1 MTSRDSELITKTYES
16 GDEVAEREAF
26 EKVFETSPIPIQD
39 KLRNFGLYLNR
50 RNLTKILLINDL
62 YQRILRV
69 HGSILEF
76 GVRWG
81 QNLSLFTNLRGI
93 YEPYNYNRKVVGFD
107 TWDGFPSVQIE
118 DGTSDIIREGSYRT
132 TRNYDEHLERVLAY
146 HESESPVPHI
156 RKFELVKGDASQTI
170 GPWLENHQEVVIALA
185 YFDFDLYEPTVKCLE
200 AIKPRLAKGSIVVF
214 DELNHPDFPGETR
227 AAMDVFGLNNVKLER
242 SPYSGY
248 QSFLVIE

>member
-1 MTSRDSELITKTYES
+1 MTSRDSELITKNYES
-16 GDEVAEREAF
+16 DHEVAARGAF
-26 EKVFETSPIPIQD
+26 EKVVETSPIPIHD

-62 YQRILRV
+62 YQRILQV

-107 TWDGFPSVQIE
+107 TWEGFPSVKTE

-132 TRNYDEHLERVLAY
+132 TRNYDEHLEEVLAY
-146 HESESPVPHI
+146 HESENPVSHI

-170 GPWLENHQEVVIALA
+170 GHWLENHPEAVIALA

-200 AIKPRLAKGSIVVF
+200 AIKPRFAKGSIVVF